1 MFQHSDNL
9 SANSSLPLFF
19 QTEEEANKR
28 TYTCSHPDCGKT
40 FRFKSEIV
48 RHMTTHNNYRPFV
61 CNIEGCGKSFKR
73 ADALD
78 NHMRTH
84 TRETPFMCSYQ
95 GCGMGFTTKASLRYH
110 LLKHKDDKI
119 FKCSYPGCNKAFITH
134 FQLKQHERSLSV
146 HNKFINNLSDSSC
159 YESYGEEP
167 TCMGTDCSDIFLSYN
182 QPTKKIELDTPI
194 QFSSNCY
201 FDEPVDNYIMPQPE
215 VSQLAK
221 ENQMLKQRLELSEKL
236 LLSILQQKVNA
247 DPCNL
252 FLNQSSPQSSEF
264 LDEVPYS
271 YATSLYP
278 PIESSIL

>member
-1 MFQHSDNL
+1 
-9 SANSSLPLFF
+9 
-19 QTEEEANKR
+19 
-28 TYTCSHPDCGKT
+28 
-40 FRFKSEIV
+40 
-48 RHMTTHNNYRPFV
+48 MTTHNNYRPFV

-134 FQLKQHERSLSV
+134 FQLKQHERSMSV
-146 HNKFINNLSDSSC
+146 HNKFANQSDSSC
-159 YESYGEEP
+159 YESFGEEP
-167 TCMGTDCSDIFLSYN
+167 TSYGSDCSDIFLSYN
-182 QPTKKIELDTPI
+182 QPTKKVELDTPMN
-194 QFSSNCY
+194 FSSNCC
-201 FDEPVDNYIMPQPE
+201 FDEPADTFLMPQPE

-236 LLSILQQKVNA
+236 LLSLLQQKSNT

-252 FLNQSSPQSSEF
+252 FLNQSSQQNSEF
-264 LDEVPYS
+264 LDEAPYS
-271 YATSLYP
+271 SYANSLYP